1 MDIYHL
7 GVLEQFKCLTISKS
21 DIKKSQTQ
29 ILVLLRLPW
38 TQAAVRLGFTRAPYG

>member
-21 DIKKSQTQ
+21 DIKKVKHKS
-29 ILVLLRLPW
+29 
-38 TQAAVRLGFTRAPYG
+38 